1 MVWVLHVCVSQLCV
15 YVGVM
20 CVCKFMV
27 RVLCVCGRGG
37 ACECKFMVGVLMCEW
52 IMVWVLHV
60 CVSQL
65 CVYVGV
71 MCVSVSS
78 WYGMLM
84 CVWC

>member
-1 MVWVLHVCVSQLCV
+1 MSVSSWYGCYMYVCHSCV

-52 IMVWVLHV
+52 IMVHV

-71 MCVSVSS
+71 ECVSVSS
-78 WYGMLM
+78 W
-84 CVWC
+84 